1 MWRLI
6 KNLKA
11 SGVTVVLTTHYIE
24 EAEEIADRIA
34 VIDKGRILLVEE
46 KTVLMERLGKK
57 QLSID
62 LDKPLSGLPT
72 TLMDL
77 GITLE
82 NNGKKLI
89 YNYNVDLSDS
99 KISEILL
106 AIRSEQIQ
114 INDVHTEQSS
124 LEDIFIELVTEG
136 QS

>member
-1 MWRLI
+1 
-6 KNLKA
+6 
-11 SGVTVVLTTHYIE
+11 
-24 EAEEIADRIA
+24 
-34 VIDKGRILLVEE
+34 
-46 KTVLMERLGKK
+46 
-57 QLSID
+57 
-62 LDKPLSGLPT
+62 
-72 TLMDL
+72 MDL

-82 NNGKKLI
+82 NNGRKLI

>member
-1 MWRLI
+1 M
-6 KNLKA
+6 
-11 SGVTVVLTTHYIE
+11 TVVLTTHYIE

-34 VIDKGRILLVEE
+34 VIDKGRILLVED

>member
-1 MWRLI
+1 M
-6 KNLKA
+6 
-11 SGVTVVLTTHYIE
+11 
-24 EAEEIADRIA
+24 A
-34 VIDKGRILLVEE
+34 VIDKGRILLVED

-82 NNGKKLI
+82 NNGRKLI

-99 KISEILL
+99 KKYQKFCWLYVRNRSRLMMSTPSRARLKIYLSSWSRRVNLEL
-106 AIRSEQIQ
+106 IR
-114 INDVHTEQSS
+114 NQSY
-124 LEDIFIELVTEG
+124 LRV
-136 QS
+136 

>member
-1 MWRLI
+1 
-6 KNLKA
+6 
-11 SGVTVVLTTHYIE
+11 
-24 EAEEIADRIA
+24 
-34 VIDKGRILLVEE
+34 
-46 KTVLMERLGKK
+46 
-57 QLSID
+57 
-62 LDKPLSGLPT
+62 
-72 TLMDL
+72 MDL

>member
-1 MWRLI
+1 LR
-6 KNLKA
+6 KT
-11 SGVTVVLTTHYIE
+11 GVTIILTTHYIE

-34 VIDKGRILLVEE
+34 VIDGGKILLIED
-46 KTVLMERLGKK
+46 KSVLMERLGKK

-62 LDKPLSGLPT
+62 LDKPLSRLPA
-72 TLMDL
+72 TLKEL
-77 GITLE
+77 GIILE
-82 NNGKKLI
+82 NEGKKLI

-124 LEDIFIELVTEG
+124 LEDIFIELVMEG